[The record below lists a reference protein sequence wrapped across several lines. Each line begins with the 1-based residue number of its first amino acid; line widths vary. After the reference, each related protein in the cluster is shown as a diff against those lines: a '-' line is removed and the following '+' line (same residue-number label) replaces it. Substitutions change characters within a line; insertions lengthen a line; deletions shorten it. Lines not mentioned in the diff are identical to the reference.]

1 MSIVIR
7 SVGSALPAGVV
18 MNADL
23 PASLETND
31 EWIKARTGI
40 AQRYIAGEGETT
52 STLAIDAARNA
63 LENAGITA
71 GDIDGIILATTTPDL
86 TFPSV
91 ATMVQRALGVPA
103 GTMAMDVQAVCAGF
117 IYAIGT
123 ADALLRAGDWC

>member
-7 SVGSALPAGVV
+7 SVGSALPVGVV

-52 STLAIDAARNA
+52 SNA
-63 LENAGITA
+63 
-71 GDIDGIILATTTPDL
+71 
-86 TFPSV
+86 
-91 ATMVQRALGVPA
+91 
-103 GTMAMDVQAVCAGF
+103 
-117 IYAIGT
+117 
-123 ADALLRAGDWC
+123 